1 MGLRSGSPTG
11 RGNGLRGRGLRV
23 RIPPGALAR
32 HTANGLFVAIRGHD
46 APFRVGTACGSSDSR
61 PSTVPTPFALVMSM
75 VSIPVFQTGRAGSN
89 PVQGSTRCRHVT
101 HGFRRHRANGVTA
114 HDGKT
119 NNVRLAVG
127 NPHPV
132 FGGVPKRQREL
143 TVNQRLRL
151 RRFESCRHHETPT
164 VSVVSQDT
172 ATSF

>member
-1 MGLRSGSPTG
+1 MTRPQG
-11 RGNGLRGRGLRV
+11 
-23 RIPPGALAR
+23 
-32 HTANGLFVAIRGHD
+32 
-46 APFRVGTACGSSDSR
+46 VGTACGSSDSR

-151 RRFESCRHHETPT
+151 RRFESCRHHETQRFPSCHKIRRLLSKFGARPAA
-164 VSVVSQDT
+164 VSGQLDGWRSPVER
-172 ATSF
+172 ACLENR